1 MITASTLAMSVLA
14 DPVFIKKLFRL
25 LLSIFCDMTS
35 RAQEF
40 LNNISDAKI
49 HPIKLQNSDVYS
61 SDKLQKNM
69 NFNIFKR
76 WLILV

>member
-1 MITASTLAMSVLA
+1 
-14 DPVFIKKLFRL
+14 
-25 LLSIFCDMTS
+25 MTS